1 MPAGT
6 FAVAVFH
13 AQRNG
18 AQMESGLFGKLERRH
33 GAFRTTFSVAACVT
47 LLKHLEKLR
56 APAIASEPRL
66 NAKFPS
72 VRQGLG
78 AWSRAYA
85 PSRRLWRWSAFHSP
99 PSHRSFHPVRRS
111 SRPATSLAG
120 SASDSSGPRC
130 RWRSRAV
137 LRSRCPASKPRRGP
151 PRPSSSSAK
160 FASSA
165 PPSTPPPNWPN
176 SMPISSAKRSR

>member
-66 NAKFPS
+66 TQNFRPFVKGWGHGR
-72 VRQGLG
+72 VRT
-78 AWSRAYA
+78 R
-85 PSRRLWRWSAFHSP
+85 
-99 PSHRSFHPVRRS
+99 
-111 SRPATSLAG
+111 
-120 SASDSSGPRC
+120 
-130 RWRSRAV
+130 
-137 LRSRCPASKPRRGP
+137 RRGGGFGDGQ
-151 PRPSSSSAK
+151 R
-160 FASSA
+160 FIRRRR
-165 PPSTPPPNWPN
+165 T
-176 SMPISSAKRSR
+176 

>member
-78 AWSRAYA
+78 A
-85 PSRRLWRWSAFHSP
+85 
-99 PSHRSFHPVRRS
+99 
-111 SRPATSLAG
+111 
-120 SASDSSGPRC
+120 
-130 RWRSRAV
+130 
-137 LRSRCPASKPRRGP
+137 
-151 PRPSSSSAK
+151 
-160 FASSA
+160 
-165 PPSTPPPNWPN
+165 
-176 SMPISSAKRSR
+176 